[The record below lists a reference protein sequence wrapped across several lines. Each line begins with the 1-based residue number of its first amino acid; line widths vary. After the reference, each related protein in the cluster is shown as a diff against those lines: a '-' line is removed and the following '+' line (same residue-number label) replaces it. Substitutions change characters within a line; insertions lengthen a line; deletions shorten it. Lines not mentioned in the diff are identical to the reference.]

1 MIFIKS
7 YNEKK
12 KEEYFLEVDIQY
24 PEKWHELHNDLLFLT
39 ERMKIEK
46 AKKLFAKLHYEN
58 KYVIH
63 VINLKQ
69 ESLSP

>member
-1 MIFIKS
+1 
-7 YNEKK
+7 
-12 KEEYFLEVDIQY
+12 
-24 PEKWHELHNDLLFLT
+24 
-39 ERMKIEK
+39 MKIEK